1 MGAAAMMG
9 LMIEEV
15 HQDWSELLLVRGR
28 RHGPI
33 GNGLVQVALGL
44 AMDDIDQPQVLGHSR
59 AGKHIAIVVE
69 DRVEVAW
76 MVAFAGQ
83 SLQPDAIGEQQM
95 VERAMQAAEEN
106 PGGTAIGFV
115 RHLER
120 RGIESAVCPV
130 IIVGKLPEIINAHGV
145 LSS

>member
-1 MGAAAMMG
+1 MGVAAMMG

-44 AMDDIDQPQVLGHSR
+44 AMDDSDQPQVLGHSR

-95 VERAMQAAEEN
+95 IQCAVQAAEEHTG
-106 PGGTAIGFV
+106 PAPIGFV
-115 RHLER
+115 RHR
-120 RGIESAVCPV
+120 KRCAIEAAVGPMV
-130 IIVGKLPEIINAHGV
+130 VVG
-145 LSS
+145 